1 MDLSCQARAAE
12 DTVFLTSIC
21 QVLVAA
27 HHCHVDPLHSYV
39 HLLPVLHGHQQDADG
54 SSGQPDVNLEQK
66 EGDFRFKQMEVRSYA
81 ESLAAKTELEKV
93 NSELMYVCK
102 V

>member
-1 MDLSCQARAAE
+1 MDS
-12 DTVFLTSIC
+12 
-21 QVLVAA
+21 
-27 HHCHVDPLHSYV
+27 LHSHV
-39 HLLPVLHGHQQDADG
+39 HLLPCLHGHQQDADG